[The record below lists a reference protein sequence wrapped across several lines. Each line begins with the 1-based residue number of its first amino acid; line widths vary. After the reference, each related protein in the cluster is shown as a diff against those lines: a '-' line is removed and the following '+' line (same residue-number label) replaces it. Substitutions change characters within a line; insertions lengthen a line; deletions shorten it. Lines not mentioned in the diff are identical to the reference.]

1 MTTGRA
7 QRHLDFHCTTDDVS
21 DDLSMIRFCEQGDV
35 KLSTSHEDKPMRT
48 PEPVSREVTPE

>member
-1 MTTGRA
+1 MTTGRV

-21 DDLSMIRFCEQGDV
+21 DDLSMILFCEQGDV
-35 KLSTSHEDKPMRT
+35 RPSTSPEDNPMST